1 MSTHATPDSRTSG
14 RSSDGDPP
22 VAGASQ
28 PRLHQHGP
36 EIQPFP
42 TLRQLPIALSFETR
56 MESVQLL
63 NRILADSQILHSH
76 YKKYHWLMRG
86 PTFYQLHLL
95 TDKHAAEQA
104 TLVDELAE
112 RIQSLGGVSVG
123 DPRHA
128 AEITELPR
136 PPDGAQA
143 VPSMLSQLLEDHEII
158 IGVLRDA
165 IGKTEL
171 NGDAGTNDLL
181 TGTVLRCHEMQVW
194 FLSEHLVDTP
204 LVTEG

>member
-1 MSTHATPDSRTSG
+1 MATNTSPDTRTSG
-14 RSSDGDPP
+14 RSPDGDPP
-22 VAGASQ
+22 VDGASQ

-36 EIQPFP
+36 EIQPFR
-42 TLRQLPIALSFETR
+42 TLRQLPVALPFETR
-56 MESVQLL
+56 AQSVQLL
-63 NRILADSQILHSH
+63 NRILADSMILQTH

-112 RIQSLGGVSVG
+112 RIQTLGGISVG

-128 AEITELPR
+128 AEITKLPR

-158 IGVLRDA
+158 IAVVREA
-165 IGKTEL
+165 IEKTDQ

-181 TGTVLRCHEMQVW
+181 TSSVLRCHEMQVW
-194 FLSEHLVDTP
+194 FLSEHLVETP
-204 LVTEG
+204 LVKEE